1 MTKCFCFQTDFI
13 IQFLA
18 TLVFNH
24 DLFSQIL
31 FSSASWLGFCVL
43 MKLWNLFPFIQRL
56 FLSLFPQSRH
66 TITLSTVIYHQ
77 SQRCYDVLYKDNL
90 VLTQLVLRLYQ
101 FLWTLTIDWRS
112 MTNKTQFKPIDEYL
126 ENLVGK
132 CSKHSWKGKTDNT
145 KTAPEAAET
154 ISHGIPRQHAYNLFK
169 TLKRKHKRIHLC
181 NYITNDNI
189 MYTTLH
195 SHYAHPLHL

>member
-126 ENLVGK
+126 ETLSENVQSILEKVRQIIQKRLPKPQRQLAMESHGNLLTTF
-132 CSKHSWKGKTDNT
+132 SKHWRGSTSG
-145 KTAPEAAET
+145 
-154 ISHGIPRQHAYNLFK
+154 
-169 TLKRKHKRIHLC
+169 
-181 NYITNDNI
+181 
-189 MYTTLH
+189 YTCVTT
-195 SHYAHPLHL
+195 